1 MTAAAEVVVLDAET
15 TFLPTVDF
23 LLVLPVVALPDYHKE
38 ALLVALPAALL
49 ADLLVDLPADLL
61 ADLLMALTDSTLVE
75 TEAMEMTSGK

>member
-15 TFLPTVDF
+15 TFLPTVDL
-23 LLVLPVVALPDYHKE
+23 LLVLPVVALPDYHEE

-49 ADLLVDLPADLL
+49 AALLVDLL